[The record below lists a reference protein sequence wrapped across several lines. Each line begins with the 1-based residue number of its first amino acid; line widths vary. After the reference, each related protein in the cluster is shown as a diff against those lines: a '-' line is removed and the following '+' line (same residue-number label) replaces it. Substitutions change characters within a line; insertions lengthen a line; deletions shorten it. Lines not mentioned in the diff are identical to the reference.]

1 VAIISTRAENGFLG
15 LCNVKIANR
24 TSLSHRFR
32 KKPHFHK
39 KWCPTVWPF
48 DGRYFGTGSAIHR
61 DSPEKPR
68 GSIRLGTGTG
78 VSHTVVL
85 TGSEKVR
92 SDVILRV
99 VWYDHLPHLGRTR
112 QDALQHIIPRRIL
125 HRTGEKFLKFFFFR
139 HSTILRQNNASYL
152 W

>member
-1 VAIISTRAENGFLG
+1 MVFRAYAMLKLQTVLHYRIDSEKNHIFIKNGVLQY
-15 LCNVKIANR
+15 
-24 TSLSHRFR
+24 
-32 KKPHFHK
+32 
-39 KWCPTVWPF
+39 
-48 DGRYFGTGSAIHR
+48 GRLTAGTLV
-61 DSPEKPR
+61 PVPQY
-68 GSIRLGTGTG
+68 TGI
-78 VSHTVVL
+78 VL

-125 HRTGEKFLKFFFFR
+125 HRTGEKIIKFFFFS